1 MRKYLNKVYVPKS
14 VVDKMKYLNEDKIY
28 KLTSK
33 IENTI
38 FKGESLK
45 YNMEDIFDL
54 HKVLMTLQQLV
65 KLGIIGFDEEGFVI
79 NTVKPGGN
87 SEQTKQSQN

>member
-1 MRKYLNKVYVPKS
+1 MNKYLNKVYIPKS

-45 YNMEDIFDL
+45 YSIDDIFTL
-54 HKVLMTLQQLV
+54 HEALMFLQQLM
-65 KLGIIGFDEEGFVI
+65 KLGIIGFDDS
-79 NTVKPGGN
+79 VKSGVKD
-87 SEQTKQSQN
+87 EQTKQSQN